1 MGCVIQV
8 DDGLPL
14 RKASFAC
21 VDTLLDSL
29 PHVLEMSSFMPY
41 LAKGLEDKVRCQRF
55 SPIHH
60 AFEALA

>member
-1 MGCVIQV
+1 M

-41 LAKGLEDKVRCQRF
+41 LAKGLEDKVRSRLILLL
-55 SPIHH
+55 STSAH
-60 AFEALA
+60 

>member
-1 MGCVIQV
+1 MCMPISLNWQV

-41 LAKGLEDKVRCQRF
+41 LAKGLEDKV
-55 SPIHH
+55 S
-60 AFEALA
+60 